1 MNRKSV
7 PIWGS
12 FSLPIFWQH
21 PVVTSRCLTF
31 GHHKRYQSVTPFLGP
46 RLWASVPPGLGR
58 VCLDCVAIS
67 CLSPAPWIGE
77 RQSTSNLDRGT
88 TINVESLKTVG
99 GGDSTTGRRD
109 KVEIRRAKGD
119 KGKQKGR
126 GEVRKKTKPRGR
138 G

>member
-1 MNRKSV
+1 MLLYYVALRFRGFIKWYV
-7 PIWGS
+7 
-12 FSLPIFWQH
+12 F
-21 PVVTSRCLTF
+21 VD
-31 GHHKRYQSVTPFLGP
+31 PFLGP
-46 RLWASVPPGLGR
+46 RFWSLAPEGGAH
-58 VCLDCVAIS
+58 VCLDDCVAGS
-67 CLSPAPWIGE
+67 CFSSSPWIGE

-109 KVEIRRAKGD
+109 MVEIRRAKGD